1 MREEPKPCPFC
12 GCGAEVQEMS
22 GSYGYEPPKLRI
34 ACTQCFAA
42 TDWRKTEEW
51 KQGVGTYSIED
62 KVRLHLVADWNRRAS
77 IPEKLESEED
87 AAFRVWRNQIREA
100 GGKWKRNVEP
110 APFGA
115 ATKEPRA
122 ECERV
127 WKEAMTPEEIRADA
141 KTVLDDIRD
150 MLSDPSIPDLKT
162 ALAFLLAAR
171 KRWEKAA
178 ANAKLEEIASMLENP
193 SGLGHWMAEEIRAL
207 KQE

>member
-1 MREEPKPCPFC
+1 MNDVDR
-12 GCGAEVQEMS
+12 
-22 GSYGYEPPKLRI
+22 
-34 ACTQCFAA
+34 
-42 TDWRKTEEW
+42 D
-51 KQGVGTYSIED
+51 
-62 KVRLHLVADWNRRAS
+62 
-77 IPEKLESEED
+77 
-87 AAFRVWRNQIREA
+87 
-100 GGKWKRNVEP
+100 
-110 APFGA
+110 
-115 ATKEPRA
+115 

-178 ANAKLEEIASMLENP
+178 ANAKLEEAARIADRF
-193 SGLGHWMAEEIRAL
+193 GDYDLGATAETIRAL